1 MRDGGHPQVAGTGM
15 KASELLR
22 ISLPEGDFPVVG
34 LSLDSRKTRLG
45 ELFFA
50 VRGSDRHGLDFV
62 AEAVDQGAAAV
73 VVDAADVR
81 AHELLS
87 APRHGDQPPLLAL
100 PNLQVGEIAARF
112 YGRPSASLKVV
123 GVSGTDGKT
132 TVAHTLASL
141 LEASGRRCGLIGT
154 LGAYMVNAPQQPR
167 QGLTTPDAIEIQS
180 LLADFLAA
188 GATCAVLEATSH
200 GLDQGRVAGVD
211 FTVAVLTNISSDHLD
226 YHGSQEAYVAA
237 KEVLLRWPRLQT
249 AVVNLDNEVVRGL
262 ARRHSHLDLV
272 GFAAAKPEAAMDD
285 LPVGKCW
292 WAEDS
297 SCRRDGIRFTLVRR
311 ERGHQSRWQLASP
324 LIGHFNILNLLA
336 AVAAAESLGLETEQI
351 IAALAEVPPPA
362 GRMETFG
369 GRAEQP
375 LVVVDYA
382 HTAAGLE
389 NALQALRPLCQGRL
403 WCLFGCGGDRDRGK
417 RPLMGAAAERL
428 ADRVFLCDDN
438 PRTEDPQ
445 QIIDDIVSGMK
456 VPKDAHL
463 RSDRTAALAEILS
476 EAAPDDVILVA
487 GKGHET
493 HTLVKGRRLQG
504 DDRARVRILLEEST
518 S

>member
-1 MRDGGHPQVAGTGM
+1 M
-15 KASELLR
+15 KASELLQ
-22 ISLPEGDFPVVG
+22 IPLPKGDFPVTG

-50 VRGSDRHGLDFV
+50 VRGTDRHGLDFV

-73 VVDAADVR
+73 VVDPNDVR
-81 AHELLS
+81 ARELLS
-87 APRHGDQPPLLAL
+87 APPQAGRPPLLPL
-100 PNLQVGEIAARF
+100 PDLQVGEIAARF
-112 YGRPSASLKVV
+112 YGHPSASLRVV

-132 TVAHTLASL
+132 TVAHTMASL
-141 LEASGRRCGLIGT
+141 LEGSGRPCGLIGT
-154 LGAYMVNAPQQPR
+154 LGAYMVNARREPR
-167 QGLTTPDAIEIQS
+167 QGLTTPDPIEIQS

-200 GLDQGRVAGVD
+200 GLDQGRMAGVD
-211 FTVAVLTNISSDHLD
+211 FALAVLTNITSDHLD

-237 KEVLLRWPRLQT
+237 KEALLRWPRLKT

-272 GFAAAKPEAAMDD
+272 GFAAAKPETATDD
-285 LPVGKCW
+285 LSVAKCW
-292 WAEDS
+292 WAEDG
-297 SCRRDGIRFTLVRR
+297 SCRRDGIRFTLVRW
-311 ERGHQSRWQLASP
+311 ERGQQSRWQLASR
-324 LIGHFNILNLLA
+324 LIGYFNILNLLA
-336 AVAAAESLGLETEQI
+336 AVAAAESLGLEVEQI
-351 IAALAEVPPPA
+351 ITALEEVTPPA

-369 GRAEQP
+369 GRAGQP

-382 HTAAGLE
+382 HTVAGLE
-389 NALQALRPLCQGRL
+389 NALQALRPLCSGRL

-417 RPLMGAAAERL
+417 RPLMGAVAERL

-445 QIIDDIVSGMK
+445 QIIDDMVRGMK
-456 VPKDAHL
+456 MSEDAHL
-463 RSDRTAALAEILS
+463 RSDRTAALAEILA
-476 EAAPDDVILVA
+476 EAAADDVILVA

-493 HTLVKGRRLQG
+493 HTLVKGRRLEG
-504 DDRARVRILLEEST
+504 DDRARVRILLEGS